1 VNKQSKALMES
12 FFRSKGLVESSI
24 RSYEAFIEKDMQ
36 RIVEENKN
44 LEPTI
49 IPPNI
54 NDLKVTLEKIRI
66 GKPIIVEAEGSE
78 RPLYPKEARIR
89 KLTYASPIYLT
100 FNTKVNGKLSETVEK
115 NVGML
120 PIMLKSKYCLL
131 SGLTRDELIEKG
143 EDPYEPGGYF
153 IINGTE
159 RILVGVEDLASNH
172 LMVESAST
180 GPSKYIGRIFSSSG
194 AYKIPTSIEKL
205 NNGIIYISFSR
216 VRRIPFVI
224 LLKALGLMSDK
235 EVMESVARD
244 YDFPEMVT
252 NLYEGAGITTTE
264 DALDKI
270 SKSLGITQSR
280 EIRIERI
287 TEFIDS
293 LFLPHIGSDEKSR
306 MTKAQNLCKMVR
318 RFLLVSKGYLPEDD
332 KDHYKN
338 KRLKLAGELMSDLFR
353 VSLRTLIN
361 DILYNFQRIVKR
373 GKLPSFSVIVRS
385 KLLTS
390 RIYSAMAT
398 GNWIGG
404 RSGVSQRIQRLN
416 YLETLSHLQ
425 RVISPLSASQ
435 ENFAARELHGTH
447 LGRLCPVETPEGT
460 PIGLKKNLSVFSHIS
475 GDTEEKEV
483 LKALSDFGLKQVR

>member
-1 VNKQSKALMES
+1 MES

-24 RSYEAFIEKDMQ
+24 RSYEAFIDKDMQ
-36 RIVEENKN
+36 RIVDENK
-44 LEPTI
+44 LIEPTI

-54 NDLKVTLEKIRI
+54 NDLKVVLGKIRI
-66 GKPIIVEAEGSE
+66 SKPIIVEAEGSE
-78 RPLYPKEARIR
+78 RLLYPKEARIR
-89 KLTYASPIYLT
+89 KLTYASPIHLT
-100 FNTKVNGKLSETVEK
+100 FNTYVNGKLSESIEK
-115 NVGML
+115 EVGML
-120 PIMLKSKYCLL
+120 PIMLKSKHCLL
-131 SGLTRDELIEKG
+131 SGLTKEELIEKG

-172 LMVESAST
+172 LMVESSTT
-180 GPSKYIGRIFSSSG
+180 GPSKYVGRIFSSSG
-194 AYKIPTSIEKL
+194 AYKIPTTIEKL
-205 NNGIIYISFSR
+205 NNGIIYVSFSR
-216 VRRIPFVI
+216 VRRIPFAI
-224 LLKALGLMSDK
+224 LLKALGMMSDK
-235 EVMESVARD
+235 DIMESVAKD

-252 NLYEGAGITTTE
+252 NLYEGAGIATTE

-270 SKSLGITQSR
+270 SKTMGITQSR

-287 TEFIDS
+287 TEVIDS
-293 LFLPHIGSDEKSR
+293 LFLPHIGGDEKAR
-306 MTKAQNLCKMVR
+306 IAKAQNLCKMVR
-318 RFLLVSKGYLPEDD
+318 RFLLVSKGHLPEDD

-338 KRLKLAGELMSDLFR
+338 KRLKLAGDLMSDLFR
-353 VSLRTLIN
+353 VSLKTLIN

-385 KLLTS
+385 KLLSS

-475 GDTEEKEV
+475 GETEEKEV
-483 LKALSDFGLKQVR
+483 IKALSDFGLKQAR